1 MSFIVLCNTGADS
14 LSKIDLDTFEVK
26 KILFKFSERPVGPHG
41 IRKYDNEIITA
52 NSYSDSI
59 SIFSGLNFEE
69 IRNIKIGPKPND
81 LVKVGNK
88 IYTICGEANSIVAY
102 DLNQNRVLWELNIG
116 NWPHSI
122 DYCYEKELLFV
133 SNLEENC
140 TKIINLEGYQI
151 VKTLLTPEYPTKV
164 KISKD
169 KKYIYICESYLGS
182 DDNGYLDIFSIETF
196 NRVARIEVGT
206 SPIDMYEDNENI
218 YVSNFTEGSI
228 SVIDKN
234 LFKAVKT
241 LYIGG
246 MPKGILKK
254 DNKIYI
260 GDYLKGR
267 LIVVE
272 DEKIKKIIAIESEPN
287 AMILF

>member
-1 MSFIVLCNTGADS
+1 MSSIVLCNTGADS
-14 LSKIDLDTFEVK
+14 LSKIDLDTFDVK
-26 KILFKFSERPVGPHG
+26 KILFKLSEIPVGPHG
-41 IRKYDNEIITA
+41 IRRYDNEIITA
-52 NSYSDSI
+52 NNYSDSI
-59 SIFSGLNFEE
+59 SIFSGVTFEE
-69 IRNIKIGPKPND
+69 IKNIKIGPKPND
-81 LVKVGNK
+81 LVKVGDR
-88 IYTICGEANSIVAY
+88 IYTICGESNAIVAY
-102 DLNQNRVLWELNIG
+102 NLNQNRVLWEFNIG

-122 DYCYEKELLFV
+122 DYCNKKELLFV

-140 TKIINLEGYQI
+140 TKIITLDDCQI
-151 VKTLLTPEYPTKV
+151 VKTLSTPEYPIKV
-164 KISKD
+164 KISND

-182 DDNGYLDIFSIETF
+182 DENGYLDIFSIETF
-196 NRVARIEVGT
+196 DRVARIEVGT
-206 SPIDMYEDNENI
+206 SPIDMYEDDKNI

-228 SVIDKN
+228 SIIDKIK
-234 LFKAVKT
+234 FKSVKT

>member
-1 MSFIVLCNTGADS
+1 MSSIVLCNTGADS
-14 LSKIDLDTFEVK
+14 LSKIDLDTFQVK
-26 KILFKFSERPVGPHG
+26 KILFKLSEKPVGPHG
-41 IRKYDNEIITA
+41 IRKYDDEIITA
-52 NSYSDSI
+52 NNYSDSI
-59 SIFSGLNFEE
+59 SIFSGDNFEE
-69 IRNIKIGPKPND
+69 VRNIKIGPKPND
-81 LVKVGNK
+81 LVKVRDK
-88 IYTICGEANSIVAY
+88 VYTICGESNAIVAY
-102 DLNQNRVLWELNIG
+102 DLNQNRVLWELNTC

-122 DYCYEKELLFV
+122 DYCDKKNLLFV

-140 TKIINLEGYQI
+140 TKIINLDDYQI

-164 KISKD
+164 KISND
-169 KKYIYICESYLGS
+169 KKNIYVCESYLGS

-196 NRVARIEVGT
+196 DRIARIEVGT

-228 SVIDKN
+228 SIIDKRS
-234 LFKAVKT
+234 FKLIKT
-241 LYIGG
+241 IYIGG

>member
-1 MSFIVLCNTGADS
+1 MSYIILCNTGADS
-14 LSKIDLDTFEVK
+14 LSKIDLDTFGVE
-26 KILFKFSERPVGPHG
+26 KILFNLSKNPVGPHG
-41 IRKYDNEIITA
+41 IRKYDDEIITA
-52 NSYSDSI
+52 NNYSDSI
-59 SIFSGLNFEE
+59 SIFSLDTFEE
-69 IRNIKIGPKPND
+69 VRNIKIGPKPND
-81 LVKVGNK
+81 LVKVRDQV
-88 IYTICGEANSIVAY
+88 YTICGEANAVVAY
-102 DLNQNRVLWELNIG
+102 DLNQNRMLWELKTG

-122 DYCYEKELLFV
+122 DYCDNKELLFV

-140 TKIINLEGYQI
+140 TKVINLENYQI

-164 KISKD
+164 KVSNDNKS
-169 KKYIYICESYLGS
+169 IYICESYLGS

-196 NRVARIEVGT
+196 NRVARIKVGT
-206 SPIDMYEDNENI
+206 SPIDLFEDELNI

-228 SVIDKN
+228 SIVDKN
-234 LFKAVKT
+234 MFKVVKT
-241 LYIGG
+241 IYIGG

-272 DEKIKKIIAIESEPN
+272 DNKLKKIIAIESEPN

>member
-26 KILFKFSERPVGPHG
+26 KILFKYSERPVGPHG
-41 IRKYDNEIITA
+41 IRKYNNEIITA
-52 NSYSDSI
+52 NNYSDSI
-59 SIFSGLNFEE
+59 SIFSGETFEE
-69 IRNIKIGPKPND
+69 ISNIKIGPKPND
-81 LVKVGNK
+81 LVKVEDK
-88 IYTICGEANSIVAY
+88 IYTICGESNSIVVY
-102 DLNQNRVLWELNIG
+102 DVTQNRVLWDLYTG

-122 DYCYEKELLFV
+122 DYCKKRELLLV

-140 TKIINLEGYQI
+140 TNIINLDDYQI
-151 VKTLLTPEYPTKV
+151 VKTLLTPEYPTQV
-164 KISKD
+164 KISNDEKF
-169 KKYIYICESYLGS
+169 IYICESYLGS
-182 DDNGYLDIFSIETF
+182 DENGYLDVFSVETF

-206 SPIDMYEDNENI
+206 SPIDMYEDDKSI

-234 LFKAVKT
+234 SFQSVKT

>member
-1 MSFIVLCNTGADS
+1 MSSIVLCNTGADS

-41 IRKYDNEIITA
+41 IRKYGNEIITA
-52 NSYSDSI
+52 NNYSDSI
-59 SIFSGLNFEE
+59 SIFSCVIFEE

-81 LVKVGNK
+81 LVKVGNT
-88 IYTICGEANSIVAY
+88 IYTICGESNAIVAY

-122 DYCYEKELLFV
+122 DYFDEKGLLFV

-140 TKIINLEGYQI
+140 TKIINLENYQI

-164 KISKD
+164 KISND

-182 DDNGYLDIFSIETF
+182 DDNGYLDVFSIETF
-196 NRVARIEVGT
+196 DRVARIEVGT
-206 SPIDMYEDNENI
+206 SPIDMYDDNKNI

-228 SVIDKN
+228 SIIDKN
-234 LFKAVKT
+234 SFKAVKT

-272 DEKIKKIIAIESEPN
+272 GEKVKKIIAIESEPN

>member
-1 MSFIVLCNTGADS
+1 MRDQV
-14 LSKIDLDTFEVK
+14 
-26 KILFKFSERPVGPHG
+26 
-41 IRKYDNEIITA
+41 
-52 NSYSDSI
+52 
-59 SIFSGLNFEE
+59 
-69 IRNIKIGPKPND
+69 
-81 LVKVGNK
+81 
-88 IYTICGEANSIVAY
+88 YTICGEANAVVAY
-102 DLNQNRVLWELNIG
+102 DLNQNRMLWELKTG

-122 DYCYEKELLFV
+122 DYCDNKELLFV

-140 TKIINLEGYQI
+140 TKVINLENYQI

-164 KISKD
+164 KVSNDNKS
-169 KKYIYICESYLGS
+169 IYICESYLGS

-196 NRVARIEVGT
+196 NRVARIKVGT
-206 SPIDMYEDNENI
+206 SPIDLFEDELNI

-228 SVIDKN
+228 SIVDKN
-234 LFKAVKT
+234 MFKVVKT
-241 LYIGG
+241 IYIGG

-272 DEKIKKIIAIESEPN
+272 DNKLKKIIAIESEPN

>member
-1 MSFIVLCNTGADS
+1 MSSIVLCNTGADS
-14 LSKIDLDTFEVK
+14 LSKIDLDTFNVE
-26 KILFKFSERPVGPHG
+26 KILFKFSEIPVGPHG
-41 IRKYDNEIITA
+41 IRKYGNEIITA
-52 NSYSDSI
+52 NNYSDSI
-59 SIFSGLNFEE
+59 SIFSSINFEE

-81 LVKVGNK
+81 LVKVNDK
-88 IYTICGEANSIVAY
+88 IYTICGESNAVVAY
-102 DLNQNRVLWELNIG
+102 DLNQGRVLLELKIG

-122 DYCYEKELLFV
+122 DYCDRKGLLFV

-140 TKIINLEGYQI
+140 TKIINLEDYQI
-151 VKTLLTPEYPTKV
+151 IKTLLTPEYPTKV
-164 KISKD
+164 RISNN

-182 DDNGYLDIFSIETF
+182 DDNGYLDIFSMETF
-196 NRVARIEVGT
+196 DRVARIEVGT

-246 MPKGILKK
+246 MPKSILKK

-267 LIVVE
+267 LIVIE
-272 DEKIKKIIAIESEPN
+272 EEKVKKIIAIESEPN
-287 AMILF
+287 AMILA

>member
-1 MSFIVLCNTGADS
+1 MSSIVLCNTGADS

-41 IRKYDNEIITA
+41 IRKYGNEIITA

-69 IRNIKIGPKPND
+69 IKNIKIGPKPND

-102 DLNQNRVLWELNIG
+102 DLDQNRVLWELNIG

-122 DYCYEKELLFV
+122 DYYYEKELLFV

-140 TKIINLEGYQI
+140 TKIINLEDYQI

-164 KISKD
+164 KISND

-182 DDNGYLDIFSIETF
+182 DDNGYLDVFSIETF
-196 NRVARIEVGT
+196 NRVTRIEVGT
-206 SPIDMYEDNENI
+206 SPIDMYEDNKYI

-234 LFKAVKT
+234 LFKSVKT

-272 DEKIKKIIAIESEPN
+272 EEKIKKIIAIESEPN

>member
-1 MSFIVLCNTGADS
+1 MSSIVLCNTGADS
-14 LSKIDLDTFEVK
+14 LSKIDLDTFDVK
-26 KILFKFSERPVGPHG
+26 KILFKLSEIPVGPHG
-41 IRKYDNEIITA
+41 IRRYDNEIITA
-52 NSYSDSI
+52 NNYSDSI
-59 SIFSGLNFEE
+59 SIFSGATFEE
-69 IRNIKIGPKPND
+69 IKNIKIGPKPND
-81 LVKVGNK
+81 LVKVGDR
-88 IYTICGEANSIVAY
+88 IYTICGESNSIVAY
-102 DLNQNRVLWELNIG
+102 NLNQNRVLWEFNIG

-122 DYCYEKELLFV
+122 DYCNKKELLFV

-140 TKIINLEGYQI
+140 TKIITLDDCQI
-151 VKTLLTPEYPTKV
+151 VKTLSTPEYPIKV
-164 KISKD
+164 KISND
-169 KKYIYICESYLGS
+169 KKNIYICESYLGS
-182 DDNGYLDIFSIETF
+182 DENGYLDIFSIETF

-206 SPIDMYEDNENI
+206 SPIDMYEDDKNI

-228 SVIDKN
+228 SIIDKIK
-234 LFKAVKT
+234 FKSVKT

-267 LIVVE
+267 LIVVD